1 MQRQQ
6 IAALLLVLRDVVYGW
21 AKGFSLYTARP
32 YVAYLQ
38 HGLGKAFLCHRCF
51 LDHGYALPQPV
62 SHDFLPKRI
71 STFELIHTGDCPMCR
86 GCCTVIGSL
95 PRTLDPQLEQRVV
108 SAALCL
114 LDAGGLPATL
124 RAVSRQART
133 TTPIIYER
141 FTNRD
146 KPLQSVRRK
155 GALELVSA
163 VRLVQSIISFV
174 NGLVEFLNSAPP
186 SCLNW

>member
-1 MQRQQ
+1 M
-6 IAALLLVLRDVVYGW
+6 IVADVFKVL
-21 AKGFSLYTARP
+21 
-32 YVAYLQ
+32 
-38 HGLGKAFLCHRCF
+38 
-51 LDHGYALPQPV
+51 
-62 SHDFLPKRI
+62 
-71 STFELIHTGDCPMCR
+71 DCYS
-86 GCCTVIGSL
+86 IL
-95 PRTLDPQLEQRVV
+95 PRKPDPQLEQRVV

-114 LDAGGLPATL
+114 LDAGGLPAITL
-124 RAVSRQART
+124 RAVARQART